1 MAEGQCLWG
10 KQPIKYCIDP
20 SETLHKKTT
29 CTVLTQ
35 SAHTCFRRKT
45 GCSFKWLVACF
56 LAGYNILN
64 NLGSFY
70 SMLARLFIYDFR
82 DNNEQGPTW
91 TGTSSQATFWKTN
104 FLSFCEWKKPQ
115 MCFNEP
121 DYVTVHSVMNI
132 MTTNGAKMAQK
143 NATLLFLSYYCLP
156 LIGKGLLQAQNE
168 KCCKLV
174 KLLCKYFCYFILL
187 NHG

>member
-35 SAHTCFRRKT
+35 SAQTCFRRKT

-143 NATLLFLSYYCLP
+143 
-156 LIGKGLLQAQNE
+156 
-168 KCCKLV
+168 KCHITAF
-174 KLLCKYFCYFILL
+174 KLLLSATYWKRVITSTKWKMLQI
-187 NHG
+187 G

>member
-1 MAEGQCLWG
+1 MLAHMAEGQCLWG

-35 SAHTCFRRKT
+35 SAQTCFRRKT

-64 NLGSFY
+64 NLGSFC

-82 DNNEQGPTW
+82 DNNRKWPTL
-91 TGTSSQATFWKTN
+91 TGTSSQATFWKNTLSQ
-104 FLSFCEWKKPQ
+104 FLWIIAFKKHGLGKWRIKSSNKAWLTPWKGTS
-115 MCFNEP
+115 NG
-121 DYVTVHSVMNI
+121 VTIWIVLRV
-132 MTTNGAKMAQK
+132 AK
-143 NATLLFLSYYCLP
+143 
-156 LIGKGLLQAQNE
+156 
-168 KCCKLV
+168 
-174 KLLCKYFCYFILL
+174 
-187 NHG
+187 